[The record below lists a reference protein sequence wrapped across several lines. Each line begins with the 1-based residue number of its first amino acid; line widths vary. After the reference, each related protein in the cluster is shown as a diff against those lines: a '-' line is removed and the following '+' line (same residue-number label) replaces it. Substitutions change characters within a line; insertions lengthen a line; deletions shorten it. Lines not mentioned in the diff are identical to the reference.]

1 VRSSSIVLRLCRL
14 GVSRG
19 SSLDGETARESYSKA
34 LINEDSD
41 NLSREKF
48 QAESYEEVGKMD
60 REGSGLND
68 VDLDFNEDGKG
79 RVLLMKNLPWLGTTK
94 YVR

>member
-1 VRSSSIVLRLCRL
+1 
-14 GVSRG
+14 
-19 SSLDGETARESYSKA
+19 
-34 LINEDSD
+34 
-41 NLSREKF
+41 
-48 QAESYEEVGKMD
+48 MD
-60 REGSGLND
+60 REGSGWND